1 MAWMLTWIWTTVRGV
16 VRLRVAVVGGM
27 FVGRVRLWEQ
37 RGIVCSVLR
46 VGIEKVT
53 TERDSGRLC
62 ASVAPNF

>member
-1 MAWMLTWIWTTVRGV
+1 MRGV

-46 VGIEKVT
+46 VGIEKVVT